1 MDATHFWPGGN
12 PGEPVP
18 SVEVADIKSVWTIYE
33 EIRSRV
39 PEGNVGVDIST
50 IKRAC
55 SAHADLP
62 AVTYRSSMLGLL
74 EMCPGDLLAP
84 WKRGGALDEAV
95 FKVAATIAMKWM
107 GTEVPQSGLPFD
119 VDAFIQEV
127 DKESA

>member
-1 MDATHFWPGGN
+1 MKTSGRGSPK
-12 PGEPVP
+12 ET
-18 SVEVADIKSVWTIYE
+18 SVLTYQY
-33 EIRSRV
+33 
-39 PEGNVGVDIST
+39 

-55 SAHADLP
+55 SARADLP

-107 GTEVPQSGLPFD
+107 ETGVPQSGLPFD